1 MLRLYS
7 HPLSSYCWK
16 VLIALYESGVSFEPV
31 MVDLGD
37 PAARAEYL
45 KLSPF
50 GKIPTL
56 RDGDREI
63 LETTIIIEYLAM
75 TVPSAA
81 RLIPMAPEAALKV
94 RALDRFFDL
103 YLNSS
108 VGKVANDALRPAGK
122 KDPIGLEAAKN
133 DLRTALAIL
142 EKDMAQRLWAAGESF
157 TMADCAAAPAL
168 YYANIVIPLAQS
180 YPNTKRYLER
190 LIQRPSVA
198 RAIAE
203 ATPYFHMVPL

>member
-1 MLRLYS
+1 MLTLYS

-37 PAARAEYL
+37 PAARAQYL

-50 GKIPTL
+50 GKIPAL

-122 KDPIGLEAAKN
+122 KDPIGLEVAKN

>member
-37 PAARAEYL
+37 PAARAQYL

-50 GKIPTL
+50 GKIPAL

-122 KDPIGLEAAKN
+122 KDPIGLEVAKN